1 MYDELTQVD
10 IDKMKAEL
18 EHRRL
23 ELRPK
28 LIEDVQTAR
37 AFGDLSENYEY
48 KVAKQEKN
56 RNESRIRYLER
67 MIATA
72 KVIEVNEKEGTVGLF
87 DHVALYNEKLGKEQ
101 NIQLVKYGAHERELS
116 GGEASTTNNR
126 MELTAVIE
134 ALRLLKEPCVVELYS
149 DSRYVIDALEK
160 RWVYG
165 WKQRGWVK
173 SDKKP
178 ALNVDLW
185 EQLLSLIA
193 RHEMHYHWVKGHAE
207 NEYNNRCDEMA
218 VNEWHKFK

>member
-87 DHVALYNEKLGKEQ
+87 DHVVLYNEKLGKEQ
-101 NIQLVKYGAHERELS
+101 NIQLV
-116 GGEASTTNNR
+116 TTLRQNALKGLISK
-126 MELTAVIE
+126 ESPVGKAVMGHKTGDRV
-134 ALRLLKEPCVVELYS
+134 LVEVNPDYS
-149 DSRYVIDALEK
+149 YYIQIRKV
-160 RWVYG
+160 
-165 WKQRGWVK
+165 
-173 SDKKP
+173 
-178 ALNVDLW
+178 
-185 EQLLSLIA
+185 
-193 RHEMHYHWVKGHAE
+193 VKGTD
-207 NEYNNRCDEMA
+207 DESLPISA
-218 VNEWHKFK
+218 Y